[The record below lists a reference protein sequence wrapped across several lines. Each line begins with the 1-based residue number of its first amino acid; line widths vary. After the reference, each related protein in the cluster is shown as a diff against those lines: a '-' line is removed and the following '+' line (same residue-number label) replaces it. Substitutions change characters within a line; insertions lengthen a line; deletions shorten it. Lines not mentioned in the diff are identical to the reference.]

1 MSVNG
6 GDSGFGT
13 LNERTLHSAVKAYI
27 EPDRAFREV
36 AFGGFIADI
45 LRDGAITEV
54 QTGSVTPLVKKL
66 LRLPPEVPVTIA
78 LPIVREKTICMIDEN
93 GELISRRRSP
103 KKSSFAESF
112 YQLPRLLPLAG
123 RDQLWLRLILLDA
136 DEYRSTLPVQRIGR
150 RDCRRIDRIP
160 TRIVEDRTLA
170 FPGELAGLLPGLP
183 PVFTREEL
191 KRATRLSDRGMSG
204 GLSALIKLGVVEQ
217 AGKDGRKNLY
227 RIVDRRE

>member
-1 MSVNG
+1 MSVSG
-6 GDSGFGT
+6 GDGGFGT

-45 LRDGAITEV
+45 FRDGAITEV

-103 KKSSFAESF
+103 KKGSFAESF

-160 TRIVEDRTLA
+160 TCIVEDRTLA
-170 FPGELAGLLPGLP
+170 FPGELAGLLPELP

-217 AGKDGRKNLY
+217 TGKDGRKNLY
-227 RIVDRRE
+227 HIVDRRE

>member
-1 MSVNG
+1 MSVSG

-78 LPIVREKTICMIDEN
+78 LPIVRERP
-93 GELISRRRSP
+93 S
-103 KKSSFAESF
+103 
-112 YQLPRLLPLAG
+112 
-123 RDQLWLRLILLDA
+123 
-136 DEYRSTLPVQRIGR
+136 V
-150 RDCRRIDRIP
+150 
-160 TRIVEDRTLA
+160 
-170 FPGELAGLLPGLP
+170 
-183 PVFTREEL
+183 
-191 KRATRLSDRGMSG
+191 
-204 GLSALIKLGVVEQ
+204 
-217 AGKDGRKNLY
+217 
-227 RIVDRRE
+227 